1 MSVVLAVKDG
11 DRILMAGD
19 SQVSRGSVKMTLNS
33 FNSMK
38 VFKVNGHE
46 GMVMGVAG
54 AYRDSNI
61 LSTMDSL
68 YDPILDKA
76 HEEIDFKFVVRNV
89 VPALINELNEWGR
102 VSNDADAGYTSKS
115 TILLAKD
122 DKCYNIDHD
131 FSVTELCY
139 DGEAMAIGSGADI
152 SLAVYNAL
160 ADIEG
165 MDIKE
170 KLIKAVS
177 QACQD
182 DLYVNFPIIIHDT
195 TSDGIEIFDGVDL
208 YSLANLEEELEKLE
222 QEIEKEEEEES
233 DEEDAE

>member
-54 AYRDSNI
+54 SYRDSNI

-122 DKCYNIDHD
+122 DKCYNIDYD
-131 FSVTELCY
+131 FSVSELCY

-170 KLIKAVS
+170 KLIRAVS

-195 TSDGIEIFDGVDL
+195 TSDDIEVFDGVDL
-208 YSLANLEEELEKLE
+208 YSLANLEEEDLEKLE
-222 QEIEKEEEEES
+222 QEIKKEEES
-233 DEEDAE
+233 DEEDAK

>member
-19 SQVSRGSVKMTLNS
+19 SQVSRESVKMTINS

-46 GMVMGVAG
+46 GMVMG
-54 AYRDSNI
+54 
-61 LSTMDSL
+61 STMDSL
-68 YDPILDKA
+68 YDPILDRT
-76 HEEIDFKFVVRNV
+76 HEEIDFKFVVRNII
-89 VPALINELNEWGR
+89 PALISELNEWGR
-102 VSNDADAGYTSKS
+102 VYNDEDAGYISRS
-115 TILLAKD
+115 TMLLAKD
-122 DKCYNIDHD
+122 DKCYNIDYD
-131 FSVTELCY
+131 FSVSELCY

-170 KLIKAVS
+170 KLIRAVS

-182 DLYVNFPIIIHDT
+182 NLYVNFPIIIHDT
-195 TSDGIEIFDGVDL
+195 TSDNIEVFDGVNL
-208 YSLANLEEELEKLE
+208 YSLANLEEDLEKLE
-222 QEIEKEEEEES
+222 QEI

>member
-54 AYRDSNI
+54 SYRDSNI
-61 LSTMDSL
+61 LSTMNSL
-68 YDPILDKA
+68 YDPILDKT
-76 HEEIDFKFVVRNV
+76 HEEIDFRFVVRNV
-89 VPALINELNEWGR
+89 VPTLLNELNKWGR
-102 VSNDADAGYTSKS
+102 VFNDADAGYTSKS

-131 FSVTELCY
+131 FSVSELCY
-139 DGEAMAIGSGADI
+139 DGEAMAIGSGVGADI

-170 KLIKAVS
+170 KLIRAVS

-195 TSDGIEIFDGVDL
+195 TSDDIEVFDGVNL
-208 YSLANLEEELEKLE
+208 YSLANLEEDLEKLE
-222 QEIEKEEEEES
+222 QEI